1 MCIILFFR
9 ENSYMLLQL
18 IIEWLLDR
26 LSMADLVLVG
36 LGLIVSVGVVAGVML
51 WG

>member
-1 MCIILFFR
+1 
-9 ENSYMLLQL
+9 MLLQL